1 MAALSKIDPATA
13 AIDRF
18 GHSKDGSTYAALSE
32 LTGVPGST
40 LWHRRHGRAS
50 MQQKCVDQQYLTPQ
64 EEKALVTY
72 VLRAARNGFPLP
84 VKFLRELAAVIVR
97 QRTSTFQVPA
107 ADSADVRPPGK
118 NWPQAFYKRHPELKA
133 MRLKALDW
141 ERHDRNIYD
150 KVVDWFSVIG
160 KELADPQI
168 HSENTYNMDE
178 TGVLLSVL
186 NSLKVL
192 VGKDELRDYRGVG
205 VKRTLI
211 TAIECISA
219 DGRYLHPLIIW
230 PAATHRSTWTVHP
243 TPGWHFGH
251 SETGYTNSTI
261 SLYWIQHVFDPQTRD
276 RAQGR
281 PRILISDGFGTHE
294 SLEIM
299 QYCYEHN
306 IILCRLPSH
315 TSHKLQPCDV
325 GVFGPLKTAYREQ
338 VERLYRGGSNMVG
351 KQHFTLLYDRARTK
365 AFTGRNVLSGWSK
378 AGLRPLNPDKVL
390 KDIPK
395 PDQPAVPVTL
405 DAEVGPDNITQLEP
419 ETPTTSEDLVALC
432 KKIDGILARGGE
444 LDRSSILQIQKL
456 GNAAEN
462 VFADR
467 AILLDEN
474 LLLFEQNNERNTRK
488 SIKATAVGS
497 AKVMSYEDIVEAE
510 KQRDMKEAR
519 AGTVPGRGGRGRP
532 MRKSPT
538 QVLGKRSR
546 SKELEVAEQEIR
558 ALGLEE
564 YCSVLRF

>member
-1 MAALSKIDPATA
+1 MAAVSKIDPATA
-13 AIDRF
+13 ALDRF

-50 MQQKCVDQQYLTPQ
+50 MQQKGADQQYLTPQ
-64 EEKALVTY
+64 EEKALVAY
-72 VLRAARNGFPLP
+72 ILRMARNGFPLP
-84 VKFLRELAAVIVR
+84 VKFLRDLAAVIVR
-97 QRTSTFQVPA
+97 QRTSIFQVPA
-107 ADSADVRPPGK
+107 DDGADIRPPGK
-118 NWPQAFYKRHPELKA
+118 NWPQALYKRHQELKA

-141 ERHDRNIYD
+141 ERHDHNIYD
-150 KVVDWFSVIG
+150 KVVDWFSVIE
-160 KELADPQI
+160 KELAAPQI
-168 HSENTYNMDE
+168 LPENIYNMDE

-219 DGRYLHPLIIW
+219 DGRHLHPLIIW

-251 SETGYTNSTI
+251 SETGYTNTAI
-261 SLYWIQHVFDPQTRD
+261 SWYWIQHVFDPQTKD
-276 RAQGR
+276 RAKDR

-299 QYCYEHN
+299 QYCYENN

-338 VERLYRGGSNMVG
+338 VERLYRGGSNMIG
-351 KQHFTLLYDRARTK
+351 KPHFTLLYDRARTK
-365 AFTGRNVLSGWSK
+365 AFTARNVLSGWSK
-378 AGLRPLNPDKVL
+378 SGLRPLNPDKVL

-395 PDQPAVPVTL
+395 PDQPAAPVTL
-405 DAEVGPDNITQLEP
+405 DAEAEPDNITQLEQL
-419 ETPTTSEDLVALC
+419 ETPTTSEGLLALR
-432 KKIDGILARGGE
+432 KKINGTLARGGE
-444 LDRSSILQIQKL
+444 LDRSSILQIQRL
-456 GNAAEN
+456 ANAAEN
-462 VFADR
+462 AFADR

-488 SIKATAVGS
+488 STKATAVGS
-497 AKVMSYEDIVEAE
+497 AKVMSYEDIVEAQ
-510 KQRDMKEAR
+510 KQRDMKEANTG
-519 AGTVPGRGGRGRP
+519 AVPGRGRGRP
-532 MRKSPT
+532 KRKPLT

-546 SKELEVAEQEIR
+546 SNELEVAEQEIR
-558 ALGLEE
+558 SLGLEE